1 MSGDSHHGL
10 KDTVTELRG
19 LVQRLEEVHA
29 QAHGRDESLSQMTE
43 ALESTTHD
51 LWERG
56 DKPQLLDLLMF
67 FDSLQWFQTS
77 LLDQDVSRDV
87 IAESYQHLVD
97 EFLEM
102 LSRRDVLPMDSR
114 RSLDETI
121 HRVVRAVPT
130 TIEQDD
136 GRVLQVLRRGFMRD
150 AEVLRKEEV
159 LVLTHDRDQNGLQ
172 SIDPPQHPPEK
183 IKG

>member
-1 MSGDSHHGL
+1 MSEDSHRDL
-10 KDTVTELRG
+10 ETTVTELKA
-19 LVQRLEEVHA
+19 LIQRLEEVHGHA
-29 QAHGRDESLSQMTE
+29 GRRDERLCQMTE

-56 DKPQLLDLLMF
+56 DKPLLLDLLMF

-87 IAESYQHLVD
+87 VAESYQHLLD

-102 LSRRDVLPMDSR
+102 LSRRDILPIDAK

-136 GRVLQVLRRGFMRD
+136 GRVLQVVRRGFMRD
-150 AEVLRKEEV
+150 MEVLRKEEV
-159 LVLTHDRDQNGLQ
+159 LVLTHDRDQNELKPVG
-172 SIDPPQHPPEK
+172 PPQPSPEK
-183 IKG
+183 LKG